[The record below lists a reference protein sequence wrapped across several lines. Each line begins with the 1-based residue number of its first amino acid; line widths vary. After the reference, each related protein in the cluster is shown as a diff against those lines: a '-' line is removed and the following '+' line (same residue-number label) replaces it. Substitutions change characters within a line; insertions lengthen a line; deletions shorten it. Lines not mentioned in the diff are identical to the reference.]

1 MEEHNK
7 NLKTLHQRILD
18 SGLKINPKK
27 CKLAVTKIIFNGHIL
42 TADGISPDPEKIK
55 SIKQLQVPKNITEI
69 KSLLGITNFCNK
81 FIPDYST
88 ITAPLRRQL
97 TRKDEPLR
105 WRPQQQAVF
114 DRLKQLLTSAP
125 VLAFY
130 NSNAATKIYVDAS
143 PQGLGAVLTQQQQN
157 GDYQS
162 IAYGSCALT
171 PIKSRYSQTEHE
183 ALAAVWSCQH
193 FHYYVYGNK
202 TTIATDHKPLKN
214 YYPQPLILHH
224 VFRDGYCDYKPM
236 TL

>member
-7 NLKTLHQRILD
+7 NLKILLQRILE

-27 CKLAVTKIIFNGHIL
+27 CTVTKIIFNGHIL
-42 TADGISPDPEKIK
+42 SAEGILPDCEKIK
-55 SIKQLQVPKNITEI
+55 SISQLQVPTNITEI
-69 KSLLGITNFCNK
+69 KSLLGMTNFCNK

-114 DRLKQLLTSAP
+114 DWLKQLLTSAP

-143 PQGLGAVLTQQQQN
+143 PQGLGAVLTNNSKMVTNNQ
-157 GDYQS
+157 
-162 IAYGSCALT
+162 LLMVLV
-171 PIKSRYSQTEHE
+171 H
-183 ALAAVWSCQH
+183 
-193 FHYYVYGNK
+193 
-202 TTIATDHKPLKN
+202 
-214 YYPQPLILHH
+214 
-224 VFRDGYCDYKPM
+224 
-236 TL
+236 